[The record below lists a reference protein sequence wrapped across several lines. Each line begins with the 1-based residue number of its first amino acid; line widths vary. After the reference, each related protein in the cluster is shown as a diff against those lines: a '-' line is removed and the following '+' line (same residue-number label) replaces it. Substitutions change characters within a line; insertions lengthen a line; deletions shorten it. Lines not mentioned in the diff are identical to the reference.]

1 MAELWNSIILEPV
14 LNSLIALC
22 TMLADNFGLAIIVLT
37 VIVRLALFPLTVRQ
51 TRSTKAMQSLQPK
64 LQELQKK
71 YGKNQQKLQQETM
84 KLYKEAGINPLGC
97 LWPMLIQLPIWIA
110 LYQSIM
116 RALAATPENLLDL
129 SRHLY
134 SWTVVGQAVPLNE
147 NFLWLKLSQPD
158 SFLILAILVGGTMWV
173 QQKMV
178 TAPPTDPRQQSMT
191 QMTTLMMPL
200 MFGMFTLSFPSGLA
214 LYWVVSN
221 IIGIVIQYLVTGGW
235 GYLTMPSVLKPVASQ
250 KIQPVKQKSEGA
262 SQKTPAIK
270 QSEIAK
276 RASEQS
282 DVVKKAYGKKKGGPQ

>member
-22 TMLADNFGLAIIVLT
+22 TMLGHNFGWAIIVLT
-37 VIVRLALFPLTVRQ
+37 IVVRFALYPLTVRQ
-51 TRSTKAMQSLQPK
+51 TRSTKAMQLLQPQ

-71 YGKNQQKLQQETM
+71 YAKNQQKLQQETM

-116 RALAATPENLLDL
+116 QALASTPENLLNL
-129 SRHLY
+129 SQHLY
-134 SWTVVGQAVPLNE
+134 SWQAVGQAVPLNE
-147 NFLWLKLSQPD
+147 QFLWLRLSRPD
-158 SFLILAILVGGTMWV
+158 PNLILAILVGGTMWV

-178 TAPPTDPRQQSMT
+178 TAPATDPRQRSMT

-221 IIGIVIQYLVTGGW
+221 IIGIVIQYFVTGGW
-235 GYLTMPSVLKPVASQ
+235 GYLRPPSAANVAPDGKPIPAKKLPKSQ
-250 KIQPVKQKSEGA
+250 QESPTI
-262 SQKTPAIK
+262 
-270 QSEIAK
+270 K
-276 RASEQS
+276 RAAK
-282 DVVKKAYGKKKGGPQ
+282 DKKGLLKR